1 MTVDKRLEALYGK
14 VELVR
19 GVGKP
24 RHGQL
29 CIMSLVAFLA
39 GERHSDHPNTA
50 SPAIRSFAI
59 TINDQMPDDLR
70 GRLKPFAPA
79 IIGTRDELDLVRAEM
94 LITAVREEILP
105 RICVDFVGLSS
116 GDGDIFGHAA
126 EGIRVSHVLRAR
138 LAIFLN
144 RPAASDR
151 TRAPGEIAA
160 AAADLLVCCAREAPS
175 AAVSMWYWT
184 KAIDLLDHM
193 CEIRHPRAAGID
205 MARIVR
211 LDELLARHQRGRR
224 GGTGTAWAIE
234 RVRRLLPDWAI
245 PD

>member
-59 TINDQMPDDLR
+59 TINDEMPDDLR

-79 IIGTRDELDLVRAEM
+79 IIGTRDELDLVGADADHR
-94 LITAVREEILP
+94 RYKRRILP

-144 RPAASDR
+144 RPAVSDR

-160 AAADLLVCCAREAPS
+160 AAADLLVCCAREARS
-175 AAVSMWYWT
+175 AAVSMWY
-184 KAIDLLDHM
+184 
-193 CEIRHPRAAGID
+193 
-205 MARIVR
+205 
-211 LDELLARHQRGRR
+211 LDEGDRPARPHVRDSPPAGGRHR
-224 GGTGTAWAIE
+224 HGADCTGSMNCWHAISAAAEAAPARPGRLSASGG
-234 RVRRLLPDWAI
+234 
-245 PD
+245 